1 MIDFVIDDE
10 GDYESSMTG
19 SDRRQE
25 ILKNIKESDRPVSG
39 SKLAKDYDVS
49 RQVIVQDIALLRASG
64 YDIISTNRGYV
75 LEGQTCAERV
85 FKVRHTDEQ
94 LETELCTIVDLGGQV
109 KNVMVNHKVYGHI
122 EAELGITSRRK
133 VKEFLVRDVYSIL
146 AKNVNPYNSSFE
158 VLTRDL
164 KRLKRNGY
172 RVILLS
178 GSRTRARRLA
188 EDLRDYDLNS
198 FYDEDPERLVK
209 PGEILVSYG
218 HVAVGY
224 EYPMLKFTVISET
237 DIFGKKKKKKRHL
250 KL

>member
-1 MIDFVIDDE
+1 MIKTVSGIASKNSFLMIDFVIDDE
-10 GDYESSMTG
+10 GEYESSMTG

-133 VKEFLVRDVYSIL
+133 VKEFLEDIESGKSTPL
-146 AKNVNPYNSSFE
+146 KNITSDYHYHTVTADSE
-158 VLTRDL
+158 ETLGL
-164 KRLKRNGY
+164 IEG
-172 RVILLS
+172 
-178 GSRTRARRLA
+178 
-188 EDLRDYDLNS
+188 ELRKLG
-198 FYDEDPERLVK
+198 FLV
-209 PGEILVSYG
+209 EN
-218 HVAVGY
+218 
-224 EYPMLKFTVISET
+224 
-237 DIFGKKKKKKRHL
+237 
-250 KL
+250 

>member
-1 MIDFVIDDE
+1 MCIIMIKTVSGIASKNSFLMIDFVIDDE

-133 VKEFLVRDVYSIL
+133 VKEFLEDIESGKSTPL
-146 AKNVNPYNSSFE
+146 KNITSDYHYHTVTADSE
-158 VLTRDL
+158 ETLGL
-164 KRLKRNGY
+164 
-172 RVILLS
+172 I
-178 GSRTRARRLA
+178 
-188 EDLRDYDLNS
+188 EDELRKLG
-198 FYDEDPERLVK
+198 FLV
-209 PGEILVSYG
+209 EN
-218 HVAVGY
+218 
-224 EYPMLKFTVISET
+224 
-237 DIFGKKKKKKRHL
+237 
-250 KL
+250 

>member
-1 MIDFVIDDE
+1 MIKTVSGNASKNSFLMIDFVIDDE

-19 SDRRQE
+19 SNRRQE

-133 VKEFLVRDVYSIL
+133 VKEFLEDIESGKSTPL
-146 AKNVNPYNSSFE
+146 KNITSDYHYHTVTADSE
-158 VLTRDL
+158 ETLGL
-164 KRLKRNGY
+164 
-172 RVILLS
+172 I
-178 GSRTRARRLA
+178 
-188 EDLRDYDLNS
+188 EDELRKLG
-198 FYDEDPERLVK
+198 FLV
-209 PGEILVSYG
+209 EN
-218 HVAVGY
+218 
-224 EYPMLKFTVISET
+224 
-237 DIFGKKKKKKRHL
+237 
-250 KL
+250 

>member
-1 MIDFVIDDE
+1 MIKTVSGIASKNSFLMIDFVIDDE
-10 GDYESSMTG
+10 GDYENSMTG

-133 VKEFLVRDVYSIL
+133 VKEFLEDIESGKSTPL
-146 AKNVNPYNSSFE
+146 KNITSDYHYHTVTADSE
-158 VLTRDL
+158 ETL
-164 KRLKRNGY
+164 GM
-172 RVILLS
+172 I
-178 GSRTRARRLA
+178 
-188 EDLRDYDLNS
+188 EEELRKLG
-198 FYDEDPERLVK
+198 FLV
-209 PGEILVSYG
+209 EN
-218 HVAVGY
+218 
-224 EYPMLKFTVISET
+224 
-237 DIFGKKKKKKRHL
+237 
-250 KL
+250 

>member
-1 MIDFVIDDE
+1 MIKTVSGIASKNSFLMIDFVIDDE
-10 GDYESSMTG
+10 GDYENSMTG

-122 EAELGITSRRK
+122 EAELEITSRRK
-133 VKEFLVRDVYSIL
+133 VKEFLEDIESGKSTPL
-146 AKNVNPYNSSFE
+146 KNITSDYHYHTVTADSE
-158 VLTRDL
+158 ETL
-164 KRLKRNGY
+164 GM
-172 RVILLS
+172 I
-178 GSRTRARRLA
+178 
-188 EDLRDYDLNS
+188 EEELRKLG
-198 FYDEDPERLVK
+198 FLV
-209 PGEILVSYG
+209 EN
-218 HVAVGY
+218 
-224 EYPMLKFTVISET
+224 
-237 DIFGKKKKKKRHL
+237 
-250 KL
+250 

>member
-1 MIDFVIDDE
+1 MIKTVSGIASKNSFLMIDFVIDDE
-10 GDYESSMTG
+10 GDYENSMTG

-133 VKEFLVRDVYSIL
+133 VKEFLEDIESGKSTPL
-146 AKNVNPYNSSFE
+146 KNITSDYHYHTVTADSE
-158 VLTRDL
+158 ETLGMIE
-164 KRLKRNGY
+164 K
-172 RVILLS
+172 
-178 GSRTRARRLA
+178 
-188 EDLRDYDLNS
+188 ELRKLG
-198 FYDEDPERLVK
+198 FLV
-209 PGEILVSYG
+209 EN
-218 HVAVGY
+218 
-224 EYPMLKFTVISET
+224 
-237 DIFGKKKKKKRHL
+237 
-250 KL
+250 

>member
-1 MIDFVIDDE
+1 MIKTVSGNASKNSFLMIDFVIDDE

-133 VKEFLVRDVYSIL
+133 VKEFLADIESGKSTPL
-146 AKNVNPYNSSFE
+146 KNITSDYHYHTVTADRE
-158 VLTRDL
+158 ETL
-164 KRLKRNGY
+164 GM
-172 RVILLS
+172 I
-178 GSRTRARRLA
+178 
-188 EDLRDYDLNS
+188 EEELRKLG
-198 FYDEDPERLVK
+198 FLV
-209 PGEILVSYG
+209 EN
-218 HVAVGY
+218 
-224 EYPMLKFTVISET
+224 
-237 DIFGKKKKKKRHL
+237 
-250 KL
+250 

>member
-1 MIDFVIDDE
+1 MIKTVSENASKNSFLMIDFVIDDE
-10 GDYESSMTG
+10 GDYDSSMTG

-85 FKVRHTDEQ
+85 FKVRHTDAQ
-94 LETELCTIVDLGGQV
+94 LETELCTIIDLGGQV

-133 VKEFLVRDVYSIL
+133 VKEFLADIKSGKSTPL
-146 AKNVNPYNSSFE
+146 KNITSDYHYHTVTADSE
-158 VLTRDL
+158 ETLDL
-164 KRLKRNGY
+164 
-172 RVILLS
+172 I
-178 GSRTRARRLA
+178 
-188 EDLRDYDLNS
+188 EDELRKLG
-198 FYDEDPERLVK
+198 FLV
-209 PGEILVSYG
+209 EN
-218 HVAVGY
+218 
-224 EYPMLKFTVISET
+224 
-237 DIFGKKKKKKRHL
+237 
-250 KL
+250 

>member
-133 VKEFLVRDVYSIL
+133 VKEFLADIESGKSTPL
-146 AKNVNPYNSSFE
+146 KNITSDYHYHTVTADSEETLRMIEEELRKLGFLVE
-158 VLTRDL
+158 MML
-164 KRLKRNGY
+164 
-172 RVILLS
+172 
-178 GSRTRARRLA
+178 GSKA
-188 EDLRDYDLNS
+188 
-198 FYDEDPERLVK
+198 PV
-209 PGEILVSYG
+209 
-218 HVAVGY
+218 
-224 EYPMLKFTVISET
+224 
-237 DIFGKKKKKKRHL
+237 
-250 KL
+250 

>member
-1 MIDFVIDDE
+1 
-10 GDYESSMTG
+10 MTG

-122 EAELGITSRRK
+122 EAELGITSSDIHINIAHAEQAVQHFLK
-133 VKEFLVRDVYSIL
+133 SWHELHFIQKEIILPVVFHGILDVLEAYL
-146 AKNVNPYNSSFE
+146 
-158 VLTRDL
+158 
-164 KRLKRNGY
+164 G
-172 RVILLS
+172 
-178 GSRTRARRLA
+178 
-188 EDLRDYDLNS
+188 
-198 FYDEDPERLVK
+198 
-209 PGEILVSYG
+209 
-218 HVAVGY
+218 
-224 EYPMLKFTVISET
+224 IS
-237 DIFGKKKKKKRHL
+237 
-250 KL
+250 

>member
-49 RQVIVQDIALLRASG
+49 RQVIVLLRASG

-94 LETELCTIVDLGGQV
+94 LEMELCAIVDLGGQV

-133 VKEFLVRDVYSIL
+133 VKEFLADIESGKSTPL
-146 AKNVNPYNSSFE
+146 KNITSDYQYHTVTADSE
-158 VLTRDL
+158 ETL
-164 KRLKRNGY
+164 GM
-172 RVILLS
+172 I
-178 GSRTRARRLA
+178 
-188 EDLRDYDLNS
+188 EEELRKLG
-198 FYDEDPERLVK
+198 FLV
-209 PGEILVSYG
+209 EN
-218 HVAVGY
+218 
-224 EYPMLKFTVISET
+224 
-237 DIFGKKKKKKRHL
+237 
-250 KL
+250 

>member
-1 MIDFVIDDE
+1 MIKTVSGIASKNSFLMIDFVIDDE

-133 VKEFLVRDVYSIL
+133 VKEFL
-146 AKNVNPYNSSFE
+146 
-158 VLTRDL
+158 
-164 KRLKRNGY
+164 
-172 RVILLS
+172 
-178 GSRTRARRLA
+178 
-188 EDLRDYDLNS
+188 
-198 FYDEDPERLVK
+198 
-209 PGEILVSYG
+209 
-218 HVAVGY
+218 
-224 EYPMLKFTVISET
+224 T
-237 DIFGKKKKKKRHL
+237 DIESGKSTPL
-250 KL
+250 KNITSDYHYHTVTADSEETLGMIEEELRKLGFLVEN

>member
-1 MIDFVIDDE
+1 MIKTVSGIASKNSFLMIDFVIDDE

-133 VKEFLVRDVYSIL
+133 VKEFLEDIESGKSIPL
-146 AKNVNPYNSSFE
+146 KNITSDYHYHTVTADSE
-158 VLTRDL
+158 ETLGL
-164 KRLKRNGY
+164 
-172 RVILLS
+172 I
-178 GSRTRARRLA
+178 
-188 EDLRDYDLNS
+188 EDELRKLG
-198 FYDEDPERLVK
+198 FLV
-209 PGEILVSYG
+209 EN
-218 HVAVGY
+218 
-224 EYPMLKFTVISET
+224 
-237 DIFGKKKKKKRHL
+237 
-250 KL
+250 

>member
-1 MIDFVIDDE
+1 MIKTVSGIASKNSFLMIDFVIDDD

-133 VKEFLVRDVYSIL
+133 VKEFLADIESGKSTPL
-146 AKNVNPYNSSFE
+146 KNITSDYHYHTVTADSE
-158 VLTRDL
+158 ETL
-164 KRLKRNGY
+164 GM
-172 RVILLS
+172 I
-178 GSRTRARRLA
+178 
-188 EDLRDYDLNS
+188 EEELRKLG
-198 FYDEDPERLVK
+198 FLV
-209 PGEILVSYG
+209 EN
-218 HVAVGY
+218 
-224 EYPMLKFTVISET
+224 
-237 DIFGKKKKKKRHL
+237 
-250 KL
+250 

>member
-1 MIDFVIDDE
+1 MIKTVSGIASKNSFLMIDFVIDDE

-122 EAELGITSRRK
+122 EAELGIISRRK
-133 VKEFLVRDVYSIL
+133 VKEFLADIESGKSTPL
-146 AKNVNPYNSSFE
+146 KNITS
-158 VLTRDL
+158 
-164 KRLKRNGY
+164 
-172 RVILLS
+172 
-178 GSRTRARRLA
+178 
-188 EDLRDYDLNS
+188 DYH
-198 FYDEDPERLVK
+198 Y
-209 PGEILVSYG
+209 
-218 HVAVGY
+218 H
-224 EYPMLKFTVISET
+224 TVIADSEET
-237 DIFGKKKKKKRHL
+237 LGMIEEELR
-250 KL
+250 KLGFLVEN

>member
-1 MIDFVIDDE
+1 MCIIMIKTVSGNASKNSFLMIDFVIDDE
-10 GDYESSMTG
+10 GDYENSMTG

-109 KNVMVNHKVYGHI
+109 KNVMVNHKVYGHM

-133 VKEFLVRDVYSIL
+133 VKEFLEDIESGKSTPL
-146 AKNVNPYNSSFE
+146 KNITSDYHYHTVTADSE
-158 VLTRDL
+158 ETLGL
-164 KRLKRNGY
+164 
-172 RVILLS
+172 I
-178 GSRTRARRLA
+178 
-188 EDLRDYDLNS
+188 EDELRKLG
-198 FYDEDPERLVK
+198 FLV
-209 PGEILVSYG
+209 EN
-218 HVAVGY
+218 
-224 EYPMLKFTVISET
+224 
-237 DIFGKKKKKKRHL
+237 
-250 KL
+250 

>member
-1 MIDFVIDDE
+1 MIKTVSGIASKNSFLMIDFVIDDE

-25 ILKNIKESDRPVSG
+25 ILKNIKENDRPVSG

-133 VKEFLVRDVYSIL
+133 VKEFLADIESGKSTPL
-146 AKNVNPYNSSFE
+146 KNITSDYHYHTVTADSE
-158 VLTRDL
+158 ETL
-164 KRLKRNGY
+164 GM
-172 RVILLS
+172 I
-178 GSRTRARRLA
+178 
-188 EDLRDYDLNS
+188 EEELRKLG
-198 FYDEDPERLVK
+198 FLV
-209 PGEILVSYG
+209 EN
-218 HVAVGY
+218 
-224 EYPMLKFTVISET
+224 
-237 DIFGKKKKKKRHL
+237 
-250 KL
+250 

>member
-1 MIDFVIDDE
+1 MLLKTVFLMIDFVIDDE

-94 LETELCTIVDLGGQV
+94 LETELCTIIDLGGQV

-133 VKEFLVRDVYSIL
+133 VKEFLEDIESGKSTPL
-146 AKNVNPYNSSFE
+146 KNITSDYHYHTVTADSE
-158 VLTRDL
+158 ETLDL
-164 KRLKRNGY
+164 
-172 RVILLS
+172 I
-178 GSRTRARRLA
+178 
-188 EDLRDYDLNS
+188 EDELRKLG
-198 FYDEDPERLVK
+198 FLV
-209 PGEILVSYG
+209 EN
-218 HVAVGY
+218 
-224 EYPMLKFTVISET
+224 
-237 DIFGKKKKKKRHL
+237 
-250 KL
+250 

>member
-1 MIDFVIDDE
+1 MIKTVSGNASKNSFYFMIDFVIDDE
-10 GDYESSMTG
+10 GDYDSSMTG

-133 VKEFLVRDVYSIL
+133 VKEFLEDIESGKSTPL
-146 AKNVNPYNSSFE
+146 KNITSDYHYHTVTADSE
-158 VLTRDL
+158 ETLDL
-164 KRLKRNGY
+164 
-172 RVILLS
+172 I
-178 GSRTRARRLA
+178 
-188 EDLRDYDLNS
+188 EDELRKLG
-198 FYDEDPERLVK
+198 FLV
-209 PGEILVSYG
+209 EN
-218 HVAVGY
+218 
-224 EYPMLKFTVISET
+224 
-237 DIFGKKKKKKRHL
+237 
-250 KL
+250 

>member
-1 MIDFVIDDE
+1 MIKTVSGIASKNSFLMIDFVIDDE

-133 VKEFLVRDVYSIL
+133 VKEFLADIESGKSTPL
-146 AKNVNPYNSSFE
+146 KNITSDYHYHTVTADSE
-158 VLTRDL
+158 ETI
-164 KRLKRNGY
+164 GM
-172 RVILLS
+172 I
-178 GSRTRARRLA
+178 
-188 EDLRDYDLNS
+188 EEELRKLG
-198 FYDEDPERLVK
+198 FLV
-209 PGEILVSYG
+209 EN
-218 HVAVGY
+218 
-224 EYPMLKFTVISET
+224 
-237 DIFGKKKKKKRHL
+237 
-250 KL
+250 

>member
-1 MIDFVIDDE
+1 MIKTVSGIASKNSFLMIDFVIDDE
-10 GDYESSMTG
+10 GDYENSMTG

-133 VKEFLVRDVYSIL
+133 VKEFLEDIESGKSTPL
-146 AKNVNPYNSSFE
+146 KNITSDYHYHTVTADSE
-158 VLTRDL
+158 ETLDL
-164 KRLKRNGY
+164 
-172 RVILLS
+172 I
-178 GSRTRARRLA
+178 
-188 EDLRDYDLNS
+188 EEELRKLG
-198 FYDEDPERLVK
+198 FLV
-209 PGEILVSYG
+209 EN
-218 HVAVGY
+218 
-224 EYPMLKFTVISET
+224 
-237 DIFGKKKKKKRHL
+237 
-250 KL
+250 

>member
-1 MIDFVIDDE
+1 MIKTVSGIASKNSFLMIDFVIDDE
-10 GDYESSMTG
+10 GDYENSMTG

-133 VKEFLVRDVYSIL
+133 VKEFLEDIESGKSTPL
-146 AKNVNPYNSSFE
+146 KNITSDYHYHSVTADSE
-158 VLTRDL
+158 ETLGL
-164 KRLKRNGY
+164 IEG
-172 RVILLS
+172 
-178 GSRTRARRLA
+178 
-188 EDLRDYDLNS
+188 ELRKLG
-198 FYDEDPERLVK
+198 FLV
-209 PGEILVSYG
+209 EN
-218 HVAVGY
+218 
-224 EYPMLKFTVISET
+224 
-237 DIFGKKKKKKRHL
+237 
-250 KL
+250 

>member
-1 MIDFVIDDE
+1 MIKTVSGIASKNSFLMIDFVIDDE
-10 GDYESSMTG
+10 GDYENSMTG

-133 VKEFLVRDVYSIL
+133 VKEFLEDIESGKSTPL
-146 AKNVNPYNSSFE
+146 KNITSDYHYHTVTADSE
-158 VLTRDL
+158 ETLGL
-164 KRLKRNGY
+164 IEG
-172 RVILLS
+172 
-178 GSRTRARRLA
+178 
-188 EDLRDYDLNS
+188 ELRKLG
-198 FYDEDPERLVK
+198 FLV
-209 PGEILVSYG
+209 EN
-218 HVAVGY
+218 
-224 EYPMLKFTVISET
+224 
-237 DIFGKKKKKKRHL
+237 
-250 KL
+250 

>member
-1 MIDFVIDDE
+1 MIKTVSGIASKNSFLMIDFVIDDE

-133 VKEFLVRDVYSIL
+133 VKEFLEDIESGKSTPL
-146 AKNVNPYNSSFE
+146 KNITSDYHYHTVTADSE
-158 VLTRDL
+158 ETLVL
-164 KRLKRNGY
+164 
-172 RVILLS
+172 I
-178 GSRTRARRLA
+178 
-188 EDLRDYDLNS
+188 EDELRKLG
-198 FYDEDPERLVK
+198 FLV
-209 PGEILVSYG
+209 EN
-218 HVAVGY
+218 
-224 EYPMLKFTVISET
+224 
-237 DIFGKKKKKKRHL
+237 
-250 KL
+250 

>member
-1 MIDFVIDDE
+1 MLLKTVFLMIDFVIDDE
-10 GDYESSMTG
+10 GDYDSSMTG

-39 SKLAKDYDVS
+39 SKLAKDYEVS

-133 VKEFLVRDVYSIL
+133 VKEFLEDIESGKSTPL
-146 AKNVNPYNSSFE
+146 KNITSDYHYHTVTADSE
-158 VLTRDL
+158 ETLDL
-164 KRLKRNGY
+164 
-172 RVILLS
+172 I
-178 GSRTRARRLA
+178 
-188 EDLRDYDLNS
+188 EDELRKLG
-198 FYDEDPERLVK
+198 FLV
-209 PGEILVSYG
+209 EN
-218 HVAVGY
+218 
-224 EYPMLKFTVISET
+224 
-237 DIFGKKKKKKRHL
+237 
-250 KL
+250 

>member
-1 MIDFVIDDE
+1 MIKTVSGIASKNSFLMIDFVIDDE

-19 SDRRQE
+19 PDRRQE

-133 VKEFLVRDVYSIL
+133 VKEFLEDIESGKSTPL
-146 AKNVNPYNSSFE
+146 KNITSDYHYHTVTADSE
-158 VLTRDL
+158 ETLGL
-164 KRLKRNGY
+164 
-172 RVILLS
+172 I
-178 GSRTRARRLA
+178 
-188 EDLRDYDLNS
+188 EDELRKLG
-198 FYDEDPERLVK
+198 FLV
-209 PGEILVSYG
+209 EN
-218 HVAVGY
+218 
-224 EYPMLKFTVISET
+224 
-237 DIFGKKKKKKRHL
+237 
-250 KL
+250 

>member
-1 MIDFVIDDE
+1 MIKTVSGIASKNSFLMIDFVIDEE

-133 VKEFLVRDVYSIL
+133 VKEFLADIESGKSTPL
-146 AKNVNPYNSSFE
+146 KNITSDYHYHTVTADSE
-158 VLTRDL
+158 ETL
-164 KRLKRNGY
+164 GM
-172 RVILLS
+172 I
-178 GSRTRARRLA
+178 
-188 EDLRDYDLNS
+188 EEELRKLG
-198 FYDEDPERLVK
+198 FLV
-209 PGEILVSYG
+209 EN
-218 HVAVGY
+218 
-224 EYPMLKFTVISET
+224 
-237 DIFGKKKKKKRHL
+237 
-250 KL
+250 

>member
-1 MIDFVIDDE
+1 MIKTVSGIASKNSFLMIDFVIDDE

-122 EAELGITSRRK
+122 EAELGIISRRK
-133 VKEFLVRDVYSIL
+133 VKEFLADIESGKSTPL
-146 AKNVNPYNSSFE
+146 KNITSDYHYHTVTADSE
-158 VLTRDL
+158 ETL
-164 KRLKRNGY
+164 GM
-172 RVILLS
+172 I
-178 GSRTRARRLA
+178 
-188 EDLRDYDLNS
+188 EEELRKLG
-198 FYDEDPERLVK
+198 FLV
-209 PGEILVSYG
+209 EN
-218 HVAVGY
+218 
-224 EYPMLKFTVISET
+224 
-237 DIFGKKKKKKRHL
+237 
-250 KL
+250 

>member
-1 MIDFVIDDE
+1 MIKTVSGIASKNSFLMIDFVIDDE

-85 FKVRHTDEQ
+85 FKVRHTDEL

-133 VKEFLVRDVYSIL
+133 VKEFLADIESGKSTPL
-146 AKNVNPYNSSFE
+146 KNITSDYHYHTVTADSE
-158 VLTRDL
+158 ETL
-164 KRLKRNGY
+164 GM
-172 RVILLS
+172 I
-178 GSRTRARRLA
+178 
-188 EDLRDYDLNS
+188 EEELRKLG
-198 FYDEDPERLVK
+198 FLV
-209 PGEILVSYG
+209 EN
-218 HVAVGY
+218 
-224 EYPMLKFTVISET
+224 
-237 DIFGKKKKKKRHL
+237 
-250 KL
+250 

>member
-1 MIDFVIDDE
+1 MIKTVSGIASKNSFLMIDFVIDDE
-10 GDYESSMTG
+10 GDYENSMTG
-19 SDRRQE
+19 SNRRQE

-133 VKEFLVRDVYSIL
+133 VKEFLADIESGKSTPL
-146 AKNVNPYNSSFE
+146 KNITSDYHYHTVTADSE
-158 VLTRDL
+158 ETLDL
-164 KRLKRNGY
+164 
-172 RVILLS
+172 I
-178 GSRTRARRLA
+178 
-188 EDLRDYDLNS
+188 EEELRKLG
-198 FYDEDPERLVK
+198 FLV
-209 PGEILVSYG
+209 EN
-218 HVAVGY
+218 
-224 EYPMLKFTVISET
+224 
-237 DIFGKKKKKKRHL
+237 
-250 KL
+250 

>member
-133 VKEFLVRDVYSIL
+133 VKEFLADIESGKSTPL
-146 AKNVNPYNSSFE
+146 KNITSDYHYHTVTADSEETLGMIEEELRKLGFLVENY
-158 VLTRDL
+158 LL
-164 KRLKRNGY
+164 KH
-172 RVILLS
+172 S
-178 GSRTRARRLA
+178 ECHAGS
-188 EDLRDYDLNS
+188 E
-198 FYDEDPERLVK
+198 K
-209 PGEILVSYG
+209 
-218 HVAVGY
+218 
-224 EYPMLKFTVISET
+224 
-237 DIFGKKKKKKRHL
+237 
-250 KL
+250 